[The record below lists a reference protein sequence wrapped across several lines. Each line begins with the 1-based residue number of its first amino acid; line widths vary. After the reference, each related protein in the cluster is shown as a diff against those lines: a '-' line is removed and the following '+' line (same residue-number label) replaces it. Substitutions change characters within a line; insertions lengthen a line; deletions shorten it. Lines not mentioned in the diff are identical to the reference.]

1 MVSFLFDVKVAHE
14 TCKDTSVLHEV
25 AHLRV
30 HSTETTV
37 LHGWLSLFVITWK
50 VLIKF
55 CMQLG

>member
-14 TCKDTSVLHEV
+14 TCKHTSVLHEV

-37 LHGWLSLFVITWK
+37 LHGWLSLS
-50 VLIKF
+50 L
-55 CMQLG
+55 